1 MTALLSDPGLLLL
14 TLFIVMLVLRVPI
27 AISLGL
33 SAAVVAWKFDMG
45 IDMLPYNFF
54 AGVAKVPLLAIPFFI
69 LAGFIMESAGI
80 AARIVRLVENLVGDM
95 TGGLAIA
102 TVAVATFWGA
112 VSGSGPAT
120 VAALGLILIPAMVK
134 NGYDKAFAAA
144 NVSVTSGLAIVIP
157 PSIAFIVYGG
167 IADASVPA
175 LFAAGIIPGLIVAG
189 FLMITVY
196 LISKKRGYRGLPRQ
210 ESTWVVFKDA
220 FWGVLTP
227 VVILGG
233 IYGGIFTPTE
243 AAAVAIF
250 YGLFVGVFVYKTFNS
265 LSVLTHVLVESTKA
279 TSVIMFV
286 VTCAGLFAWVASTV
300 GLVERGAAVL
310 LALSENPWVLLLL
323 INIILFAAG
332 MIMDAISIYYVLLPF
347 LLPIV
352 HHFGWNPVW
361 FGVMMTVNLAVGQV
375 TPPVAVNLYVGV
387 QIANLTME
395 DITPP
400 VIPLLIATIFALAVI
415 VLFPPL
421 TTFLPNLFGL

>member
-1 MTALLSDPGLLLL
+1 MLNSLMSDPGLVLLI
-14 TLFIVMLVLRVPI
+14 LFIFMLVCRVPI

-33 SAAVVAWKFDMG
+33 SAAIVSWLFDMG

-175 LFAAGIIPGLIVAG
+175 LFAAGIVPGLLVAG
-189 FLMITVY
+189 FLMLTVY

-210 ESTWVVFKDA
+210 ESTWLVFKEPDLGRHDA
-220 FWGVLTP
+220 RSSSWAAFTEESSRRPKLQLSRSFTVCLSGPLFIRRSTP
-227 VVILGG
+227 GTN
-233 IYGGIFTPTE
+233 YFTSFLNP
-243 AAAVAIF
+243 
-250 YGLFVGVFVYKTFNS
+250 LRQPPS
-265 LSVLTHVLVESTKA
+265 LCL
-279 TSVIMFV
+279 
-286 VTCAGLFAWVASTV
+286 W
-300 GLVERGAAVL
+300 
-310 LALSENPWVLLLL
+310 
-323 INIILFAAG
+323 
-332 MIMDAISIYYVLLPF
+332 
-347 LLPIV
+347 
-352 HHFGWNPVW
+352 
-361 FGVMMTVNLAVGQV
+361 
-375 TPPVAVNLYVGV
+375 
-387 QIANLTME
+387 
-395 DITPP
+395 
-400 VIPLLIATIFALAVI
+400 
-415 VLFPPL
+415 
-421 TTFLPNLFGL
+421 

>member
-1 MTALLSDPGLLLL
+1 MLNSLMSDPGLVLLI
-14 TLFIVMLVLRVPI
+14 LFIFMLVCRVPI

-33 SAAVVAWKFDMG
+33 SAAIVSWLFDMG

-175 LFAAGIIPGLIVAG
+175 LFAAGILPGLLVAG
-189 FLMITVY
+189 FLMLTVY

-210 ESTWVVFKDA
+210 ESTWLVFKDA
-220 FWGVLTP
+220 IWGVMTP

-243 AAAVAIF
+243 AAAVSVI
-250 YGLFVGVFVYKTFNS
+250 YSLIIGLFVHKELNFKQMLDVTKRSCETTATILVVIGCATGFSK
-265 LSVLTHVLVESTKA
+265 VLTLGRIPTTVATLLTTMTDSKVL
-279 TSVIMFV
+279 I
-286 VTCAGLFAWVASTV
+286 
-300 GLVERGAAVL
+300 
-310 LALSENPWVLLLL
+310 LLL
-323 INIILFAAG
+323 INLLLLLVGCFMETVCAIMILAPILFPVVTALG
-332 MIMDAISIYYVLLPF
+332 VD
-347 LLPIV
+347 PI
-352 HHFGWNPVW
+352 HFGIIMV
-361 FGVMMTVNLAVGQV
+361 TNLAIGF
-375 TPPVAVNLYVGV
+375 
-387 QIANLTME
+387 
-395 DITPP
+395 ITPP
-400 VIPLLIATIFALAVI
+400 LGVNLFVASRVGETTLDVVIRGIVPFLVLMIATLMLITYVPAI
-415 VLFPPL
+415 SM
-421 TTFLPNLFGL
+421 FLPNLLG